1 MVEDLNFHKVKK
13 LFFVIIFFIFFS
25 TNLFAQNLKFKK
37 LVVLNDPW
45 GSSFLNNQKLIIT
58 EKSGKIKI
66 IDILQKKAVEVDHN
80 LNFLEHGQ
88 GGLLDILYKEVSKES
103 SLYGAK
109 NLFKNSFD
117 EFSAINLEDN
127 ISEFDLESIN
137 RSMRVSIAS
146 DEEEMN
152 KHLSFLA
159 NVGSVSP
166 YVGLLG
172 TVWGIMTSFQ
182 GLSDATQA
190 TINAVAPGI
199 SEALIAT
206 GMGLF
211 AAIPAVVAFNK
222 FTSES
227 ERISQST
234 LIFAEELASIFYKKS
249 INKK

>member
-1 MVEDLNFHKVKK
+1 M
-13 LFFVIIFFIFFS
+13 
-25 TNLFAQNLKFKK
+25 
-37 LVVLNDPW
+37 
-45 GSSFLNNQKLIIT
+45 
-58 EKSGKIKI
+58 
-66 IDILQKKAVEVDHN
+66 
-80 LNFLEHGQ
+80 
-88 GGLLDILYKEVSKES
+88 
-103 SLYGAK
+103 
-109 NLFKNSFD
+109 NLFKNSYE
-117 EFSAINLEDN
+117 EFTDIVNNEG
-127 ISEFDLESIN
+127 ISKLDLETIN

-146 DEEEMN
+146 DEEIMN
-152 KHLSFLA
+152 KHLPFLA

-172 TVWGIMTSFQ
+172 TVWGIMTSFI

-211 AAIPAVVAFNK
+211 AAIPAVIAFNK

-227 ERISQST
+227 NSVNQNT

-249 INKK
+249 LKSNDL

>member
-1 MVEDLNFHKVKK
+1 MDEISVLNLFLQAGLVVKIVMLLLFIASVLSWIIIVERYNFFKKIKNVNDDFLKRFWSGEDLN
-13 LFFVIIFFIFFS
+13 
-25 TNLFAQNLKFKK
+25 N
-37 LVVLNDPW
+37 
-45 GSSFLNNQKLIIT
+45 
-58 EKSGKIKI
+58 
-66 IDILQKKAVEVDHN
+66 
-80 LNFLEHGQ
+80 
-88 GGLLDILYKEVSKES
+88 LYKEISSYE
-103 SLYGAK
+103 SLYGAM
-109 NLFKNSFD
+109 NLFKNSYQ
-117 EFSAINLEDN
+117 EFKNIDSDKD
-127 ISEFDLESIN
+127 ISELDLESIN

-211 AAIPAVVAFNK
+211 AAIPAVIAFNK

-227 ERISQST
+227 ETISQST
-234 LIFAEELASIFYKKS
+234 LIFAEELASIFYKQT
-249 INKK
+249 INK

>member
-1 MVEDLNFHKVKK
+1 MDDISVLNLFLEAGLVVKIVMLLLFIASILSWIVIVERYNFFRKIKNLNDNFLQKFWSGEDL
-13 LFFVIIFFIFFS
+13 
-25 TNLFAQNLKFKK
+25 
-37 LVVLNDPW
+37 
-45 GSSFLNNQKLIIT
+45 
-58 EKSGKIKI
+58 EK
-66 IDILQKKAVEVDHN
+66 
-80 LNFLEHGQ
+80 
-88 GGLLDILYKEVSKES
+88 LYKEISINES
-103 SLYGAK
+103 MYGAMS
-109 NLFKNSFD
+109 LFKNSFD
-117 EFSAINLEDN
+117 EYKNINFDQNNNEL
-127 ISEFDLESIN
+127 DLESIN

-152 KHLSFLA
+152 KHLPFLA

-211 AAIPAVVAFNK
+211 AAIPAVIAFNK

-227 ERISQST
+227 ETISQKT
-234 LIFAEELASIFYKKS
+234 LIFAEELASIFYKQT
-249 INKK
+249 IKK

>member
-1 MVEDLNFHKVKK
+1 MDDVSVL
-13 LFFVIIFFIFFS
+13 
-25 TNLFAQNLKFKK
+25 NLFLEAGI
-37 LVVLNDPW
+37 VVKIVMLILFIASILSWIVIVERYNFFRKIKNLND
-45 GSSFLNNQKLIIT
+45 
-58 EKSGKIKI
+58 
-66 IDILQKKAVEVDHN
+66 
-80 LNFLEHGQ
+80 NFLKKFWNGKD
-88 GGLLDILYKEVSKES
+88 LDNLYKEVSS
-103 SLYGAK
+103 DGSVYGAMS
-109 NLFKNSFD
+109 LFKNSFD
-117 EFSAINLEDN
+117 EYNSIKSDQN
-127 ISEFDLESIN
+127 ITELDLESIN

-146 DEEEMN
+146 DEEDMN
-152 KHLSFLA
+152 KHLPFLA

-227 ERISQST
+227 ETISQST
-234 LIFAEELASIFYKKS
+234 LIFAEELASIFYKQS
-249 INKK
+249 IKK

>member
-1 MVEDLNFHKVKK
+1 MDDISVLNLFLEAGLVVKIVMLLLFIASILSWIVIVERYNFFRKIKNLNDNFLQKFWSGEDL
-13 LFFVIIFFIFFS
+13 
-25 TNLFAQNLKFKK
+25 
-37 LVVLNDPW
+37 
-45 GSSFLNNQKLIIT
+45 
-58 EKSGKIKI
+58 EK
-66 IDILQKKAVEVDHN
+66 
-80 LNFLEHGQ
+80 
-88 GGLLDILYKEVSKES
+88 LYKEISINES
-103 SLYGAK
+103 MYGAMS
-109 NLFKNSFD
+109 LFKNSFD
-117 EFSAINLEDN
+117 EYKSINFDQNNNEL
-127 ISEFDLESIN
+127 DLESIN

-152 KHLSFLA
+152 KHLPFLA

-182 GLSDATQA
+182 GLSDETQA

-211 AAIPAVVAFNK
+211 AAIPAVIAFNK

-227 ERISQST
+227 ETISQKT
-234 LIFAEELASIFYKKS
+234 LIFAEELASIFYKQT
-249 INKK
+249 IKK

>member
-1 MVEDLNFHKVKK
+1 MDDISVLNLFLEAGLVVKIVMLLLFIASILSWIVIVERYNFFNKIKNLNSNFLQKFWNGEDLDK
-13 LFFVIIFFIFFS
+13 
-25 TNLFAQNLKFKK
+25 
-37 LVVLNDPW
+37 
-45 GSSFLNNQKLIIT
+45 
-58 EKSGKIKI
+58 
-66 IDILQKKAVEVDHN
+66 
-80 LNFLEHGQ
+80 
-88 GGLLDILYKEVSKES
+88 LYKEISRDKS
-103 SLYGAK
+103 MYGAMS
-109 NLFKNSFD
+109 LFKNSFD
-117 EFSAINLEDN
+117 EYKSMNFDQNNNEL
-127 ISEFDLESIN
+127 DLESIN
-137 RSMRVSIAS
+137 RTMRVSIAS

-152 KHLSFLA
+152 KHLPFLA

-222 FTSES
+222 FTAES
-227 ERISQST
+227 ETISQNT
-234 LIFAEELASIFYKKS
+234 LIFAEELASIFYKQS
-249 INKK
+249 IKK

>member
-1 MVEDLNFHKVKK
+1 MDEISVLNLFLEAGLVVKIVMTL
-13 LFFVIIFFIFFS
+13 LFVASILSWIVIIERYNFFTKIK
-25 TNLFAQNLKFKK
+25 N
-37 LVVLNDPW
+37 
-45 GSSFLNNQKLIIT
+45 LNNEFLK
-58 EKSGKIKI
+58 
-66 IDILQKKAVEVDHN
+66 
-80 LNFLEHGQ
+80 NFWNNKDLT
-88 GGLLDILYKEVSKES
+88 LLYKDLSDNDYLFGS
-103 SLYGAK
+103 M
-109 NLFKNSFD
+109 NLFKNSYD
-117 EFSAINLEDN
+117 EFQDINTN
-127 ISEFDLESIN
+127 KTISELDLEGIN
-137 RSMRVSIAS
+137 RIMRVSIAS

-159 NVGSVSP
+159 NVGSVIP

-227 ERISQST
+227 ESISQST
-234 LIFAEELASIFYKKS
+234 MIFAEELASIFYKQS
-249 INKK
+249 IKK

>member
-1 MVEDLNFHKVKK
+1 MDDISVL
-13 LFFVIIFFIFFS
+13 
-25 TNLFAQNLKFKK
+25 NLFLEAGLVVKIVMMLLFIASILSWIIIVERYNFFKK
-37 LVVLNDPW
+37 
-45 GSSFLNNQKLIIT
+45 I
-58 EKSGKIKI
+58 
-66 IDILQKKAVEVDHN
+66 KAVNDA
-80 LNFLEHGQ
+80 FLRDFWTNKD
-88 GGLLDILYKEVSKES
+88 LDILYKEISNEEN
-103 SLYGAK
+103 LYGAM

-117 EFSAINLEDN
+117 EFNNIKAKENINELDLED
-127 ISEFDLESIN
+127 IN

-146 DEEEMN
+146 DEEDMN
-152 KHLSFLA
+152 KHLPFLA

-227 ERISQST
+227 ESISQST

-249 INKK
+249 IKK

>member
-1 MVEDLNFHKVKK
+1 MEEISVLNLFLQAGIVVKVVMILLFVASILSWIVIVERYKFFRKVKNENN
-13 LFFVIIFFIFFS
+13 IF
-25 TNLFAQNLKFKK
+25 LKKF
-37 LVVLNDPW
+37 W
-45 GSSFLNNQKLIIT
+45 
-58 EKSGKIKI
+58 SGKDLSTLHKEIQ
-66 IDILQKKAVEVDHN
+66 D
-80 LNFLEHGQ
+80 
-88 GGLLDILYKEVSKES
+88 KEV
-103 SLYGAK
+103 LYGSM

-117 EFSAINLEDN
+117 EFHQIESDAEIVEV
-127 ISEFDLESIN
+127 DLESIN
-137 RSMRVSIAS
+137 RTMRVSIAS

-152 KHLSFLA
+152 KHLPFLA

-222 FTSES
+222 FTAES
-227 ERISQST
+227 ETISQNT
-234 LIFAEELASIFYKKS
+234 LIFAEEMASIFYKKT
-249 INKK
+249 IKKQ

>member
-1 MVEDLNFHKVKK
+1 MDEISVLNLFLEAGLVVKIVMTL
-13 LFFVIIFFIFFS
+13 LFVASILSWIVIIERYNFFTKIK
-25 TNLFAQNLKFKK
+25 N
-37 LVVLNDPW
+37 
-45 GSSFLNNQKLIIT
+45 LNNEFLK
-58 EKSGKIKI
+58 
-66 IDILQKKAVEVDHN
+66 
-80 LNFLEHGQ
+80 NFWNNKDLT
-88 GGLLDILYKEVSKES
+88 LLYKDLSDNDF
-103 SLYGAK
+103 LYGSM
-109 NLFKNSFD
+109 NLFKNSYD
-117 EFSAINLEDN
+117 EFQDINTN
-127 ISEFDLESIN
+127 KTISELDLEGIN
-137 RSMRVSIAS
+137 RIMRVSIAS

-211 AAIPAVVAFNK
+211 AAIPAVLAFNK

-227 ERISQST
+227 ESISQST
-234 LIFAEELASIFYKKS
+234 MIFAEELASIFYKQS
-249 INKK
+249 IKK

>member
-1 MVEDLNFHKVKK
+1 MEEVSVLNLFLDAGIVVKIVMLLLFVASILSWIVIVERYNFFKKVKK
-13 LFFVIIFFIFFS
+13 E
-25 TNLFAQNLKFKK
+25 N
-37 LVVLNDPW
+37 
-45 GSSFLNNQKLIIT
+45 
-58 EKSGKIKI
+58 
-66 IDILQKKAVEVDHN
+66 KA
-80 LNFLEHGQ
+80 FLEKFW
-88 GGLLDILYKEVSKES
+88 GGKDLDILFKEINRDDF
-103 SLYGAK
+103 LYGAR

-117 EFSAINLEDN
+117 EFSSLKEVDDM
-127 ISEFDLESIN
+127 SELDLESIN

-152 KHLSFLA
+152 KHLPFLA

-166 YVGLLG
+166 YIGLLG
-172 TVWGIMTSFQ
+172 TVWGIMTSFI

-227 ERISQST
+227 ETISQGT
-234 LIFAEELASIFYKKS
+234 LIFAEELASIFYKQT

>member
-1 MVEDLNFHKVKK
+1 MEEISVLNLFLQAGIVVKIVMILLFVASILSWIVIVERYKFFRKVKNENN
-13 LFFVIIFFIFFS
+13 IF
-25 TNLFAQNLKFKK
+25 LKKF
-37 LVVLNDPW
+37 W
-45 GSSFLNNQKLIIT
+45 
-58 EKSGKIKI
+58 SGK
-66 IDILQKKAVEVDHN
+66 DLS
-80 LNFLEHGQ
+80 L
-88 GGLLDILYKEVSKES
+88 LYKEIQEKEV
-103 SLYGAK
+103 LYGSM

-117 EFSAINLEDN
+117 EFHHIESEAENLEV
-127 ISEFDLESIN
+127 DLESIN
-137 RSMRVSIAS
+137 RTMRVSIAS
-146 DEEEMN
+146 DEEDMN

-222 FTSES
+222 FTAES
-227 ERISQST
+227 ETISQNT
-234 LIFAEELASIFYKKS
+234 LIFAEEMASIFYKKTL
-249 INKK
+249 KKQ

>member
-1 MVEDLNFHKVKK
+1 MDDISVLNLFLEAGLVVKIVMLLLFIASILSWIVIVERYNFFRKIKNLNDNFLQKFWSGEDL
-13 LFFVIIFFIFFS
+13 
-25 TNLFAQNLKFKK
+25 
-37 LVVLNDPW
+37 
-45 GSSFLNNQKLIIT
+45 
-58 EKSGKIKI
+58 EK
-66 IDILQKKAVEVDHN
+66 
-80 LNFLEHGQ
+80 
-88 GGLLDILYKEVSKES
+88 LYKEISINES
-103 SLYGAK
+103 MYGAMS
-109 NLFKNSFD
+109 LFKNSFD
-117 EFSAINLEDN
+117 EYKSINLDQNNNEL
-127 ISEFDLESIN
+127 DLESIN

-152 KHLSFLA
+152 KHLPFLA

-211 AAIPAVVAFNK
+211 AAIPAVIAFNK

-227 ERISQST
+227 ETISQKT
-234 LIFAEELASIFYKKS
+234 LIFAEELASIFYKQT
-249 INKK
+249 IKK

>member
-1 MVEDLNFHKVKK
+1 MEEISVLNLFLQAGIVVKVVMILLFVASILSWIVIVERYKFFRKVKNENN
-13 LFFVIIFFIFFS
+13 IF
-25 TNLFAQNLKFKK
+25 LKKF
-37 LVVLNDPW
+37 W
-45 GSSFLNNQKLIIT
+45 
-58 EKSGKIKI
+58 SGK
-66 IDILQKKAVEVDHN
+66 DLSILHKEIQD
-80 LNFLEHGQ
+80 
-88 GGLLDILYKEVSKES
+88 KEV
-103 SLYGAK
+103 LYGSM
-109 NLFKNSFD
+109 NLFKNSYD
-117 EFSAINLEDN
+117 EFHQIE
-127 ISEFDLESIN
+127 SEAEIIEVDLESIN
-137 RSMRVSIAS
+137 RTMRVSIAS

-152 KHLSFLA
+152 KHLPFLA

-222 FTSES
+222 FTAES
-227 ERISQST
+227 ETISQNT
-234 LIFAEELASIFYKKS
+234 LIFAEEMASIFYKKTL
-249 INKK
+249 KKQ

>member
-1 MVEDLNFHKVKK
+1 MDDISVLNLFLEAGLVVKIVMLLLFIASILSWIVIVERYNFFNKIKNLNSNFLQKFWNGEDLDK
-13 LFFVIIFFIFFS
+13 
-25 TNLFAQNLKFKK
+25 
-37 LVVLNDPW
+37 
-45 GSSFLNNQKLIIT
+45 
-58 EKSGKIKI
+58 
-66 IDILQKKAVEVDHN
+66 
-80 LNFLEHGQ
+80 
-88 GGLLDILYKEVSKES
+88 LYKEISRDES
-103 SLYGAK
+103 MYGAMS
-109 NLFKNSFD
+109 LFKNSFD
-117 EFSAINLEDN
+117 EYKSMNFDQNNNEL
-127 ISEFDLESIN
+127 DLESIN
-137 RSMRVSIAS
+137 RTMRVSIAS

-152 KHLSFLA
+152 KHLPFLA

-227 ERISQST
+227 ETISQST
-234 LIFAEELASIFYKKS
+234 LIFAEELASIFYKQS
-249 INKK
+249 IKK

>member
-1 MVEDLNFHKVKK
+1 MEEISVLNLFLQAGIVVKVVMILLFMASILSWIVIVERYKFFRKVKNENNV
-13 LFFVIIFFIFFS
+13 F
-25 TNLFAQNLKFKK
+25 LKKF
-37 LVVLNDPW
+37 W
-45 GSSFLNNQKLIIT
+45 
-58 EKSGKIKI
+58 SGK
-66 IDILQKKAVEVDHN
+66 DLSILHKEIQDKKV
-80 LNFLEHGQ
+80 
-88 GGLLDILYKEVSKES
+88 
-103 SLYGAK
+103 LYGSM
-109 NLFKNSFD
+109 NLFKNSYD
-117 EFSAINLEDN
+117 EFHQIE
-127 ISEFDLESIN
+127 SEAEIVEVDLESIN
-137 RSMRVSIAS
+137 RTMRVSIAS

-152 KHLSFLA
+152 KHLPFLA

-222 FTSES
+222 FTAES
-227 ERISQST
+227 ETISQNT
-234 LIFAEELASIFYKKS
+234 LIFAEEMASIFYKKT
-249 INKK
+249 IKKQ

>member
-1 MVEDLNFHKVKK
+1 MEEISVLNLFLQAGIVVKVVMILLFVASILSWIVIVERYKFFRKVKNENN
-13 LFFVIIFFIFFS
+13 IF
-25 TNLFAQNLKFKK
+25 LKKF
-37 LVVLNDPW
+37 W
-45 GSSFLNNQKLIIT
+45 
-58 EKSGKIKI
+58 SGK
-66 IDILQKKAVEVDHN
+66 DLSILHKEIQD
-80 LNFLEHGQ
+80 
-88 GGLLDILYKEVSKES
+88 KEV
-103 SLYGAK
+103 LYGSMI
-109 NLFKNSFD
+109 LFKNSFD
-117 EFSAINLEDN
+117 EFHQIE
-127 ISEFDLESIN
+127 SEAEIVEVDLESIN
-137 RSMRVSIAS
+137 RTMRVSIAS

-152 KHLSFLA
+152 KHLPFLA

-222 FTSES
+222 FTAES
-227 ERISQST
+227 ETISQNT
-234 LIFAEELASIFYKKS
+234 LIFAEEMASIFYKKT
-249 INKK
+249 IKKQ

>member
-1 MVEDLNFHKVKK
+1 MDEISVLNLFLEAGLVVKIVMTL
-13 LFFVIIFFIFFS
+13 LFVASILSWIVIIERYNFFTKIK
-25 TNLFAQNLKFKK
+25 N
-37 LVVLNDPW
+37 
-45 GSSFLNNQKLIIT
+45 LNNEFLK
-58 EKSGKIKI
+58 
-66 IDILQKKAVEVDHN
+66 
-80 LNFLEHGQ
+80 NFWNNKDLT
-88 GGLLDILYKEVSKES
+88 LLYKELSDNDF
-103 SLYGAK
+103 LYGSM
-109 NLFKNSFD
+109 NLFKNSYD
-117 EFSAINLEDN
+117 EFQDINTN
-127 ISEFDLESIN
+127 KTISELDLEGIN
-137 RSMRVSIAS
+137 RIMRVSIAS

-227 ERISQST
+227 ESISQST
-234 LIFAEELASIFYKKS
+234 MIFAEELASIFYKQS
-249 INKK
+249 IKK